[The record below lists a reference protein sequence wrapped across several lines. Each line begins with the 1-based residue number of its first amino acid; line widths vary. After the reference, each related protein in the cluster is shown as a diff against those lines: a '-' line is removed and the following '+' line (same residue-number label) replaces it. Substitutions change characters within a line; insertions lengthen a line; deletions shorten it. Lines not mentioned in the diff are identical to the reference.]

1 MSSNKVVVTV
11 AVTGSF
17 GDRSTPSLPITP
29 KEIADSALEAFEAGA
44 SVAHI
49 HVRDIETG
57 IPSMDFELYREVT
70 QRIRDH
76 SDMILNLTTGAG
88 GRFIP
93 DDKDPT
99 GVAPGSTLSPPKK
112 RIEHVLRLR
121 PEICSLDMGS
131 LNFGP
136 HVFVNVLSHVE
147 WMAEQIRDA
156 GVKPEMEVFDLGHID
171 ISRHLL
177 ETQKI
182 KHPPLFQLC
191 MGIRWGIPATPQNM
205 VIMSQA
211 LPADA
216 IWAGFGIGPT
226 AFPMV
231 GQSVLLG
238 GNVRIGM
245 EDNLYLEKG
254 RPAASNKELVE
265 KGVAIIRALGKEPAS
280 VEEARSLLQLR
291 TSPEGSPASAS

>member
-70 QRIRDH
+70 QRIRDR

>member
-1 MSSNKVVVTV
+1 MSSDKVVVTV

-17 GDRSTPSLPITP
+17 GDRSTPALPVTP
-29 KEIADSALEAFEAGA
+29 KEIADSALEAYEAGA

-57 IPSMDFELYREVT
+57 NPSMDFELYQEVA

-93 DDKDPT
+93 DDRDPI
-99 GVAPGSTLSPPKK
+99 GIAPGSTLSRPMK

-177 ETQKI
+177 ETQRV

-205 VIMSQA
+205 MIMSQA
-211 LPADA
+211 LPADS

-254 RPAASNKELVE
+254 RPAADNKELVE
-265 KGVAIIRALGKEPAS
+265 KGVTIIRALGKEPAT
-280 VEEARSLLQLR
+280 VEEARVLLRLQDFGG
-291 TSPEGSPASAS
+291 P